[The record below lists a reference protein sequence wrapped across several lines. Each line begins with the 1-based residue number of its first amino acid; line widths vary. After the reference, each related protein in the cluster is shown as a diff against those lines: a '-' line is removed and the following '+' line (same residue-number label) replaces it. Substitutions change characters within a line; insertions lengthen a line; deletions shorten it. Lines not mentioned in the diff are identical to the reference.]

1 MAIHGV
7 TAKYIEEI
15 AALGYKGFTADE
27 LVKLKIHGVTS
38 DNARSLQVHGMK
50 DLDAGQLVRVKI
62 SGFRPNSR

>member
-1 MAIHGV
+1 MVQAFARYRGGPLEAVEV
-7 TAKYIEEI
+7 TAV
-15 AALGYKGFTADE
+15 A
-27 LVKLKIHGVTS
+27 IHGVTS